1 MLERQKY
8 EFLRAGLKKAR
19 LDAEMLQIDVAKKL
33 KKPQSY
39 VSKIESGERNFDLIE
54 YINYCDALGLSPHK
68 WLKQLLD
75 KF

>member
-8 EFLRAGLKKAR
+8 EFLRAELKKAR

-39 VSKIESGERNFDLIE
+39 VSKIESGERNLDLIE
-54 YINYCDALGLSPHK
+54 YISYCGALGLSPHK

-75 KF
+75 RF